1 MLKIKKLRDS
11 AKVPKYATEGAAGI
25 DLSADIEG
33 VIELRPRERA
43 LVPTGLAFEIE
54 EGKVGLV
61 FARSGLGIK
70 KGVSLANGVGV
81 IDCDYRG
88 EVKCGLINLSD
99 EPYYIQPG
107 DRIAQMVIMPYFHED
122 LVEVDELNDTVR
134 ADGGFG
140 SSGR

>member
-11 AKVPKYATEGAAGI
+11 AKGPKYATEGAAGL
-25 DLSADIEG
+25 DLSADIED

-70 KGVSLANGVGV
+70 KGISLANGVGV

-99 EPYYIQPG
+99 ESYYIQPG